1 VNRRT
6 GAARNER
13 LGWLWLPM
21 VLCFSFLYVPIVALV
36 VMSFNSGSSALN
48 FKGLSLQWYP
58 ELFQDGDIGQA
69 LLNSLLVAVGCTA
82 VSTVLGTMLAV
93 GLVRYTRSTAL
104 DSVVMAPAI
113 LPDLMLAI
121 GLLSFFAA
129 LGASL
134 GLGTV
139 VLAHAAFGTAF
150 VVAVVRARLVQLDR
164 SLEEASQ
171 DLGATELQT
180 FLRITLPAILPGVVA
195 GALVAFTLSI
205 DEFVIAF
212 FTNGPRTPT
221 LPIEI
226 YSRVRFGVTPEINAL
241 ATILLAVSAV
251 AVVVVAVTVGRTE
264 RTDD

>member
-1 VNRRT
+1 MSRRT
-6 GAARNER
+6 GTARNER

-21 VLCFSFLYVPIVALV
+21 VLCFAFLYVPIVALV
-36 VMSFNSGSSALN
+36 VMFFNSGSSALN

-93 GLVRYTRSTAL
+93 GLVRYTRSTTL

-150 VVAVVRARLVQLDR
+150 VVAVV
-164 SLEEASQ
+164 ASS
-171 DLGATELQT
+171 
-180 FLRITLPAILPGVVA
+180 P
-195 GALVAFTLSI
+195 
-205 DEFVIAF
+205 
-212 FTNGPRTPT
+212 
-221 LPIEI
+221 
-226 YSRVRFGVTPEINAL
+226 
-241 ATILLAVSAV
+241 
-251 AVVVVAVTVGRTE
+251 
-264 RTDD
+264 